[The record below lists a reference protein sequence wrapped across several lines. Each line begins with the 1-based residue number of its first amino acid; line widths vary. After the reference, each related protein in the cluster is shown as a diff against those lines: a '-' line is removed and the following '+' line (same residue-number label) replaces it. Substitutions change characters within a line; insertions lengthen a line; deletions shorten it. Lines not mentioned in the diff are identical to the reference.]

1 MLPEIET
8 FCPSNQQEWRQWLE
22 ENHQSAK
29 SIWLLMYKKSSKVPS
44 ITWSEAV
51 DEALCFGWID
61 GTRKTNDDKSY
72 IQYFTKRKAKSNWSK
87 INKDKVALLSEK
99 GLMKAAGLESIRI
112 AKENG
117 SWTILDSIENL
128 IIPDVLEVEF
138 KRYPNSKEYFQS
150 LSKSKKKMILYWVK
164 EAKRP
169 ETKEKR
175 VKEIAKLA
183 GEGLLPKQFR

>member
-1 MLPEIET
+1 MLPEEET
-8 FCPSNQQEWRQWLE
+8 FCPTNQQEWRQWLE
-22 ENHQSAK
+22 ENHQSKK
-29 SIWLLMYKKSSKVPS
+29 SIWLKLHKKSSKIPTIS
-44 ITWSEAV
+44 WSEAV

-61 GTRKTNDDKSY
+61 STKKTLDEKSY
-72 IQYFTKRKAKSNWSK
+72 IQYFTKRKPKSNWSK
-87 INKDKVALLSEK
+87 VNKDKVTTLTK
-99 GLMKAAGLESIRI
+99 NGLMQAAGFESVRI

-128 IIPDVLEVEF
+128 IIPEDLEQEF
-138 KRYPNSKEYFQS
+138 QKHPSAKDYFLG

-175 VKEIAKLA
+175 IKEVVELA
-183 GEGLLPKQFR
+183 GEKLVPKQFR